1 MKRMRQLS
9 YWIKERCNPQL
20 GTYYVACGQLTV
32 AEAKRM
38 ERTIYGDNTMLRFA
52 TKELYDAKLDELRKA
67 GKRVQS

>member
-1 MKRMRQLS
+1 
-9 YWIKERCNPQL
+9 
-20 GTYYVACGQLTV
+20 
-32 AEAKRM
+32 M